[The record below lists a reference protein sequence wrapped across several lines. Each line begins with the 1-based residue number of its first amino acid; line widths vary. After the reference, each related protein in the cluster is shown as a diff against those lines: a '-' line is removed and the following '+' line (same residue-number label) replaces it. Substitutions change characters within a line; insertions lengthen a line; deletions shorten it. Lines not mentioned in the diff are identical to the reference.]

1 MDPLFETP
9 RRFRHL
15 FKERSAK
22 SSDKMALPPPVQTAT
37 GLDPYDQPLSFR
49 ESAHLFRRATFG
61 GSVEQV
67 REATGQLA
75 SQVTKQIIQEG
86 LERSAPD
93 PPSWREEWPPWG
105 GTEADKQAYFDK
117 QFGWASELVAVW
129 MTRMVTG
136 GLRDRMMLFWHDH
149 FATERD
155 TYFYS
160 ILAYKYLSTLH
171 KHALGNFRDFTIAV
185 GIDPSMLV
193 YLDGRLSTRQSP
205 NENYAR
211 ELLELFTMGEFDRYG
226 NPNYIQTDIV
236 ELSRALTGYQV
247 NYTYFTAHLTQSLR
261 DNKEKT
267 ILGRTGKFNFGGAHR
282 VLFEERPTQIA
293 YFMASKLY
301 TEFVYVTPHEAVVEE
316 LAQCFIDH
324 DFEIAPVLEALFS
337 SQHFYSEEVIGA
349 QVKSPTALF
358 AGLFRAFGQGV
369 PERSGWDRIR
379 WWMEQQSQRLL
390 DPPNVAGWPGYRTWI
405 STSSLPQRWSH
416 LTMALWPGQFGS
428 FKVNAVTITR
438 ELVDSNDPMAVF
450 KVPVALAEFF
460 LAVPLESIVIDAPPE
475 FAGDLMVNPIP
486 DEVQNGPD
494 YVLDLTRIFLRGFP
508 WYSWD
513 LNRQGIAYQ
522 TMEYVRWLVGLP
534 EYQLM

>member
-1 MDPLFETP
+1 MDSIFETP
-9 RRFRHL
+9 QRFRHL

-22 SSDKMALPPPVQTAT
+22 SSEKMALPPPVQTTA

-49 ESAHLFRRATFG
+49 EAAHLFRRATFG

-75 SQVTKQIIQEG
+75 SQSTKQIIEEG
-86 LERSAPD
+86 LQRSAPD
-93 PPSWREEWPPWG
+93 FPSWHREWPPWG
-105 GTEADKQAYFDK
+105 GTEAEKQDYFDK
-117 QFGWASELVAVW
+117 QFGWASELTRTW
-129 MTRMVTG
+129 LIRMVTG
-136 GLRDRMMLFWHDH
+136 GLRDRMTLFWHDH

-155 TYFYS
+155 AYFYAIMS
-160 ILAYKYLSTLH
+160 HKYLHTLYKY
-171 KHALGNFRDFTIAV
+171 ALGNFRDFTIAV
-185 GIDPSMLV
+185 GIDPSMLD
-193 YLDGRLSTRQSP
+193 YLDGKLSTRESP

-211 ELLELFTMGEFDRYG
+211 ELLELFTMGEFDRHG
-226 NPNYIQTDIV
+226 NPNYTQNDIV

-247 NYTYFTAHLTQSLR
+247 NYTYFTSHLKQTLR
-261 DNKEKT
+261 DNGEKT
-267 ILGRTGKFNFGGAHR
+267 IFGRTEKFDFGGAHT

-293 YFMASKLY
+293 YFMARKLY
-301 TEFVYVTPHEAVVEE
+301 TEFVYVTPHEAVVEG
-316 LAQCFIDH
+316 LTQCFIDH
-324 DFEIAPVLEALFS
+324 DFEIAPVLETLFS

-349 QVKSPTALF
+349 QIKSPTALF
-358 AGLFRAFGQGV
+358 VGLLRAFGQGV

-390 DPPNVAGWPGYRTWI
+390 DPPSVAGWPGYRTWI
-405 STSSLPQRWSH
+405 STTSLPQRWAH
-416 LTMALWPGQFGS
+416 LSLALWPGQFGS
-428 FKVNAVTITR
+428 FKVNAVTVTR
-438 ELVDSNDPMAVF
+438 KLVDSNDPLAVF
-450 KVPVALAEFF
+450 KVPVMLAEFF
-460 LAVPLESIVIDAPPE
+460 LAVPLEDIVIDAPPE
-475 FAGDLMVNPIP
+475 FAGDLTVHPIP
-486 DEVQNGPD
+486 EEMQNEPA